1 MKNVFLAIVVA
12 VMGMGFY
19 GCNGQKTGT
28 SAEKQEVAEVPTMSV
43 DEVLLHAD
51 SLVGKKIAVEGRCSH
66 VCKFSGKK
74 AFLMSESSESMLRAE
89 AIGVDSFPKA
99 STDHVLRI
107 EGIVAEERVDEA
119 AVKKMEE
126 NYGLATQSH
135 GANAEVG
142 CNAEK
147 AAQNQLEINS
157 FAARMQDYRDRI
169 AERQA
174 KEGKAYLSFYYA
186 GGALGSHLPIFIYE
200 EFGWGYLCA
209 GLSFLLFVLALL
221 FMRNSS
227 FFARY

>member
-1 MKNVFLAIVVA
+1 MKNVFLAFVVA
-12 VMGMGFY
+12 VLGMGFY

-28 SAEKQEVAEVPTMSV
+28 PVEKQEVAEVPTMSV

-89 AIGVDSFPKA
+89 AIGVDSFPRA
-99 STDHVLRI
+99 STEHVLRI
-107 EGIVAEERVDEA
+107 EGIVAEERIDEA
-119 AVKKMEE
+119 AVKNMEE

-174 KEGKAYLSFYYA
+174 KEGKAYLSFYYLEA
-186 GGALGSHLPIFIYE
+186 ERYEILPDSID
-200 EFGWGYLCA
+200 
-209 GLSFLLFVLALL
+209 
-221 FMRNSS
+221 
-227 FFARY
+227 

>member
-12 VMGMGFY
+12 VLGMGFY

-66 VCKFSGKK
+66 VCKYSGKK

-174 KEGKAYLSFYYA
+174 KEGKAYLSFYYLEA
-186 GGALGSHLPIFIYE
+186 ERYEILPDSID
-200 EFGWGYLCA
+200 
-209 GLSFLLFVLALL
+209 
-221 FMRNSS
+221 
-227 FFARY
+227 

>member
-12 VMGMGFY
+12 VLGMGFY
-19 GCNGQKTGT
+19 GCNGQKSGT

-119 AVKKMEE
+119 AVKKMED

-142 CNAEK
+142 CSAEK
-147 AAQNQLEINS
+147 AAQNQLEINLNS
-157 FAARMQDYRDRI
+157 AT
-169 AERQA
+169 
-174 KEGKAYLSFYYA
+174 
-186 GGALGSHLPIFIYE
+186 
-200 EFGWGYLCA
+200 
-209 GLSFLLFVLALL
+209 LL
-221 FMRNSS
+221 
-227 FFARY
+227 